1 MKQGHTKHCVSEML
15 DGQMMHKDA
24 NGQFSYLK
32 YPYCG
37 KMGGYN
43 LGWPE
48 QGTWSLSGAVGYNCA
63 ERSIRIS

>member
-1 MKQGHTKHCVSEML
+1 VSEML
-15 DGQMMHKDA
+15 DGEMMHKGA

-48 QGTWSLSGAVGYNCA
+48 QGSWS
-63 ERSIRIS
+63 